1 LKQTG
6 HFASLTLHPFS
17 PVRFTFKKIALFAQ
31 CSTRQES
38 LMCAEI
44 YEGTT
49 MPQRPIFLL
58 PPVLALP
65 FLLSG
70 CLTNPTQPS
79 IDPTPFET
87 MEYQGQQGL
96 AVINAS
102 ALYARGGTG
111 QGVAVALV
119 DSGLN
124 SNLPE
129 FQGRIADPGFDYVE
143 NRAGTFDRVGHG
155 TQMAGI
161 LAANKDDQGM
171 HGVAF
176 NAQLIPFRFGD
187 DNEPFFFD
195 TEIAQSW
202 QAGFDKGAR
211 ILNNSWANAIPATE
225 INEARYKQVMPESLV
240 TARKLVQDG
249 AVFVFPTGNEL
260 KREPLAEPGL
270 PIAIPEL
277 EKGWIAVVALKND
290 GSAINAKS
298 NYCGVAAAWCIAV
311 PGGDSGAGQG
321 LLTTSKDGKYVQTA
335 GTSPAAA
342 MVSGALAAL
351 QSRYPEL
358 TAQQVRERLLA
369 TANRTGIYANSEAY
383 GRGLMDL
390 EAASRQ
396 APKSTI
402 N

>member
-1 LKQTG
+1 MRAQIHQGTIMLQPSG
-6 HFASLTLHPFS
+6 FSLAP
-17 PVRFTFKKIALFAQ
+17 A
-31 CSTRQES
+31 
-38 LMCAEI
+38 
-44 YEGTT
+44 
-49 MPQRPIFLL
+49 
-58 PPVLALP
+58 LALP
-65 FLLSG
+65 LLLSG
-70 CLTNPTQPS
+70 CLTNPVQPA
-79 IDPTPFET
+79 IDPTRFET
-87 MEYQGQQGL
+87 PEYRAQKGL
-96 AVINAS
+96 AVIHAS
-102 ALYARGGTG
+102 TLYARGGTG

-124 SNLPE
+124 SSLPA
-129 FQGRIADPGFDYVE
+129 FQGRVRDPGFDYVE
-143 NRAGTFDRVGHG
+143 NKVGTFDRIGHG

-161 LAANKDDQGM
+161 LAANKDDHGM

-195 TEIAQSW
+195 SEIAQSW

-225 INEARYKQVMPESLV
+225 INEARYNQVMPESLV

-260 KREPLAEPGL
+260 RREPLAEPGL
-270 PIAIPEL
+270 PLALPEL
-277 EKGWIAVVALKND
+277 EKGWIAVVALKSD

-321 LLTTSKDGKYVQTA
+321 LLTTGKDGDYVQTA

-342 MVSGALAAL
+342 LVSGALAAL
-351 QSRYPEL
+351 HSRYPEL

-369 TANRTGIYANSEAY
+369 TANRTGLYANSEAY

-396 APKSTI
+396 PPANHSDQTL
-402 N
+402 

>member
-1 LKQTG
+1 MLQPSG
-6 HFASLTLHPFS
+6 FSL
-17 PVRFTFKKIALFAQ
+17 A
-31 CSTRQES
+31 
-38 LMCAEI
+38 
-44 YEGTT
+44 
-49 MPQRPIFLL
+49 
-58 PPVLALP
+58 PVLVLP
-65 FLLSG
+65 LLLSG
-70 CLTNPTQPS
+70 CLTNPVQPA
-79 IDPTPFET
+79 IDPTRFET
-87 MEYQGQQGL
+87 PEYRAQKGL
-96 AVINAS
+96 AVIHAS
-102 ALYARGGTG
+102 TLYARGGTG

-124 SNLPE
+124 SNLPA
-129 FQGRIADPGFDYVE
+129 FQGRIRDPGFDHVE
-143 NRAGTFDRVGHG
+143 NKVGTLDRIGHG

-161 LAANKDDQGM
+161 LAANKDDHGM

-195 TEIAQSW
+195 SEIAQSW

-225 INEARYKQVMPESLV
+225 INEARYNQVMPESLV
-240 TARKLVQDG
+240 TARKLVADG

-270 PIAIPEL
+270 PLALPEL
-277 EKGWIAVVALKND
+277 EKGWIAVVALKSD
-290 GSAINAKS
+290 GSGINAKS

-321 LLTTSKDGKYVQTA
+321 LLTTSKDGQYVQTA

-342 MVSGALAAL
+342 LVSGALAAL
-351 QSRYPEL
+351 HSRYPEL

-369 TANRTGIYANSEAY
+369 TANRTGLYANSEAY

-396 APKSTI
+396 PPASNPDQSI
-402 N
+402 

>member
-1 LKQTG
+1 MLQPSG
-6 HFASLTLHPFS
+6 FSLAP
-17 PVRFTFKKIALFAQ
+17 ALV
-31 CSTRQES
+31 
-38 LMCAEI
+38 
-44 YEGTT
+44 
-49 MPQRPIFLL
+49 L
-58 PPVLALP
+58 PL
-65 FLLSG
+65 LLSG
-70 CLTNPTQPS
+70 CLTNPVQPA
-79 IDPTPFET
+79 IDPTRFET
-87 MEYQGQQGL
+87 PEYRAQKGL
-96 AVINAS
+96 AVIHAS
-102 ALYARGGTG
+102 TLYARGGTG
-111 QGVAVALV
+111 QGVAVALI

-124 SNLPE
+124 SSLPA
-129 FQGRIADPGFDYVE
+129 FQGRVRDPGFDYVE
-143 NRAGTFDRVGHG
+143 NKVGTFDRIGHG

-161 LAANKDDQGM
+161 LAANKDDHGM

-195 TEIAQSW
+195 SEIAQSW

-225 INEARYKQVMPESLV
+225 INEARYNQVMPESLV

-260 KREPLAEPGL
+260 RREPLAEPGL
-270 PIAIPEL
+270 PLALPEL
-277 EKGWIAVVALKND
+277 EKGWIAVVALKSD

-321 LLTTSKDGKYVQTA
+321 LLTTGKDGDYVQTA

-342 MVSGALAAL
+342 LVSGALAAL
-351 QSRYPEL
+351 HSRYPEL

-396 APKSTI
+396 PPANHPDQTL
-402 N
+402 

>member
-1 LKQTG
+1 MSQK
-6 HFASLTLHPFS
+6 HFFPLACT
-17 PVRFTFKKIALFAQ
+17 
-31 CSTRQES
+31 
-38 LMCAEI
+38 
-44 YEGTT
+44 
-49 MPQRPIFLL
+49 
-58 PPVLALP
+58 LALP
-65 FLLSG
+65 LLLNG
-70 CLTNPTQPS
+70 CLTVPEQPS
-79 IDPTPFET
+79 LDTAAFET
-87 MEYQGQQGL
+87 PEYQAQKGL
-96 AVINAS
+96 AIVNAS
-102 ALYARGGTG
+102 SLYARGGTG
-111 QGVAVALV
+111 QGVAVALI

-124 SNLPE
+124 SSLSE
-129 FQGRIADPGFDYVE
+129 FRGRLRDPGFDYVE
-143 NRAGTFDRVGHG
+143 NQVGTFDRVGHG

-176 NAQLIPFRFGD
+176 NAQLIPYRFGD

-195 TEIAQSW
+195 GEIAQSW

-225 INEARYKQVMPESLV
+225 INEARYKQVMPQSLV
-240 TARKLVQDG
+240 TARKLVEDG

-270 PIAIPEL
+270 PVAIPEL

-321 LLTTSKDGKYVQTA
+321 LLTTNKDGTYTQTA

-342 MVSGALAAL
+342 LVSGALAAL

-358 TAQQVRERLLA
+358 TAQQVREHLLA
-369 TANRTGIYANSEAY
+369 TANRTGLYANSEAY

-396 APKSTI
+396 APKVMTE
-402 N
+402 

>member
-1 LKQTG
+1 MLQPSG
-6 HFASLTLHPFS
+6 FSLAP
-17 PVRFTFKKIALFAQ
+17 A
-31 CSTRQES
+31 
-38 LMCAEI
+38 
-44 YEGTT
+44 
-49 MPQRPIFLL
+49 
-58 PPVLALP
+58 LALP
-65 FLLSG
+65 LLLSG
-70 CLTNPTQPS
+70 CLTNPVQPA
-79 IDPTPFET
+79 IDPTRFET
-87 MEYQGQQGL
+87 PEYRAQKGL
-96 AVINAS
+96 AVIHAS
-102 ALYARGGTG
+102 TLYARGGTG

-124 SNLPE
+124 SSLPA
-129 FQGRIADPGFDYVE
+129 FQGRVRDPGFDYVE
-143 NRAGTFDRVGHG
+143 NKVGTFDRIGHG

-161 LAANKDDQGM
+161 LAANKDDHGM

-195 TEIAQSW
+195 SEIARSW

-225 INEARYKQVMPESLV
+225 INEARYNQVMPESLV
-240 TARKLVQDG
+240 TARKLVRDG

-260 KREPLAEPGL
+260 RREPLAEPGL
-270 PIAIPEL
+270 PLALPEL
-277 EKGWIAVVALKND
+277 EKGWIAVVALKSD

-321 LLTTSKDGKYVQTA
+321 LLTTGKDGDYVQTA

-342 MVSGALAAL
+342 LVSGALAAL
-351 QSRYPEL
+351 HSRYPEL

-369 TANRTGIYANSEAY
+369 TANRTGLYANSEAY
-383 GRGLMDL
+383 GRGLMEL

-396 APKSTI
+396 PPANHPDQTL
-402 N
+402 

>member
-1 LKQTG
+1 MSQTSCSP
-6 HFASLTLHPFS
+6 FAL
-17 PVRFTFKKIALFAQ
+17 
-31 CSTRQES
+31 
-38 LMCAEI
+38 
-44 YEGTT
+44 
-49 MPQRPIFLL
+49 
-58 PPVLALP
+58 VLAFP
-65 FLLSG
+65 VLLSG
-70 CLTNPTQPS
+70 CLTVPERPS
-79 IDPTPFET
+79 PDTAAFET
-87 MEYQGQQGL
+87 PEYQAQKGL
-96 AVINAS
+96 AIVKAS
-102 ALYARGGTG
+102 SLYARGGTG
-111 QGVAVALV
+111 QGVAVALI

-124 SNLPE
+124 SSLPE
-129 FQGRIADPGFDYVE
+129 FQGRLRDPGFDYVE
-143 NRAGTFDRVGHG
+143 NQVGTIDRVGHG

-176 NAQLIPFRFGD
+176 NAQLIPYRFGD

-195 TEIAQSW
+195 GEIAQSW
-202 QAGFDKGAR
+202 QAGFDKGTR

-225 INEARYKQVMPESLV
+225 INEARYKQVMPQSLI
-240 TARKLVQDG
+240 TARKLVENG

-270 PIAIPEL
+270 PVAIPEL

-298 NYCGVAAAWCIAV
+298 NYCGVAADWCIAV

-321 LLTTSKDGKYVQTA
+321 LLTTSKDGKYTQTA

-342 MVSGALAAL
+342 LVSGALAAL

-358 TAQQVRERLLA
+358 TAQQVRERLLS

-390 EAASRQ
+390 DAASRQ
-396 APKSTI
+396 VPKVLVK
-402 N
+402 

>member
-1 LKQTG
+1 MRAQIHQGTIMLQPSG
-6 HFASLTLHPFS
+6 FSLAP
-17 PVRFTFKKIALFAQ
+17 A
-31 CSTRQES
+31 
-38 LMCAEI
+38 
-44 YEGTT
+44 
-49 MPQRPIFLL
+49 
-58 PPVLALP
+58 LALP
-65 FLLSG
+65 LLLSG
-70 CLTNPTQPS
+70 CLTNPVQPA
-79 IDPTPFET
+79 IDPTRFET
-87 MEYQGQQGL
+87 PEYRAQKGL
-96 AVINAS
+96 AVIHAS
-102 ALYARGGTG
+102 TLYARGGTG

-124 SNLPE
+124 SSLPA
-129 FQGRIADPGFDYVE
+129 FQGRVRDPGFDHVE
-143 NRAGTFDRVGHG
+143 NKVGTFDRIGHG

-161 LAANKDDQGM
+161 LAANKDDHGM

-195 TEIAQSW
+195 SEIAQSW

-225 INEARYKQVMPESLV
+225 INEARYNQVMPESLV

-260 KREPLAEPGL
+260 RREPLAEPGL
-270 PIAIPEL
+270 PLALPEL
-277 EKGWIAVVALKND
+277 EKGWIAVVALKSD

-321 LLTTSKDGKYVQTA
+321 LLTTGKDGDYVQTA

-342 MVSGALAAL
+342 LVSGALAAL
-351 QSRYPEL
+351 HSRYPEL

-369 TANRTGIYANSEAY
+369 TANRTGLYANSEAY

-396 APKSTI
+396 PPAHDPDQAL
-402 N
+402 

>member
-1 LKQTG
+1 MLQPYVFPLVLVT
-6 HFASLTLHPFS
+6 T
-17 PVRFTFKKIALFAQ
+17 VALMLGGCQ
-31 CSTRQES
+31 STER
-38 LMCAEI
+38 
-44 YEGTT
+44 
-49 MPQRPIFLL
+49 
-58 PPVLALP
+58 PPVKPDL
-65 FLLSG
+65 F
-70 CLTNPTQPS
+70 N
-79 IDPTPFET
+79 TP
-87 MEYQGQQGL
+87 EYQAQKGL
-96 AVINAS
+96 AVIKAS
-102 ALYARGGTG
+102 RLYARGGTG
-111 QGVAVALV
+111 QDVAVALI

-124 SNLPE
+124 TELPQ
-129 FQGRIADPGFDYVE
+129 FQGRIRDPGYDYVE
-143 NRAGTFDRVGHG
+143 NRPGTHDRIGHG

-161 LAANKDDQGM
+161 IAANKDDQGM

-195 TEIAQSW
+195 SEIAQSW
-202 QAGFDKGAR
+202 QSGFAKGAR

-225 INEARYKQVMPESLV
+225 INEARYKQVMPDSLAV
-240 TARKLVQDG
+240 ARKLVQDG

-270 PIAIPEL
+270 PLAIPEL
-277 EKGWIAVVALKND
+277 EKGWIAVVALKSD
-290 GSAINAKS
+290 GTAINAKS

-321 LLTTSKDGKYVQTA
+321 LLTTGKDGGYVQTA

-342 MVSGALAAL
+342 LVSGALAAL

-358 TAQQVRERLLA
+358 SAQQVRERLLA

-390 EAASRQ
+390 EAASRLLP
-396 APKSTI
+396 APVI

>member
-1 LKQTG
+1 MFITAG
-6 HFASLTLHPFS
+6 
-17 PVRFTFKKIALFAQ
+17 
-31 CSTRQES
+31 S
-38 LMCAEI
+38 LMYADI
-44 YEGTT
+44 HEGTT
-49 MPQRPIFLL
+49 MLQIPSFSIIPALL
-58 PPVLALP
+58 LP

-70 CLTNPTQPS
+70 CLTNPTQPP

-87 MEYQGQQGL
+87 AEYQAQKGL
-96 AVINAS
+96 AIVHAS
-102 ALYARGGTG
+102 TLYARGGTG

-129 FQGRIADPGFDYVE
+129 FQGRIRDPGFDYVE
-143 NRAGTFDRVGHG
+143 NQVGTLDRIGHG

-195 TEIAQSW
+195 GEIAQSW
-202 QAGFDKGAR
+202 QSGFDKGAR
-211 ILNNSWANAIPATE
+211 IFNNSWANAIPATE

-240 TARKLVQDG
+240 TARNLVRDG

-260 KREPLAEPGL
+260 KREPLVEPGL

-277 EKGWIAVVALKND
+277 EMGWIAVVALKND

-311 PGGDSGAGQG
+311 PGGDSGADQG
-321 LLTTSKDGKYVQTA
+321 LLTTNKDGQYVQTA
-335 GTSPAAA
+335 GTSPAVAL
-342 MVSGALAAL
+342 VSGALAAL

-358 TAQQVRERLLA
+358 TTQQVRERLLA

-383 GRGLMDL
+383 GQGLMDL
-390 EAASRQ
+390 DAASRPVPDSEMGGAAQ
-396 APKSTI
+396 SNLSSPI
-402 N
+402 

>member
-1 LKQTG
+1 MRADIHQ
-6 HFASLTLHPFS
+6 
-17 PVRFTFKKIALFAQ
+17 
-31 CSTRQES
+31 
-38 LMCAEI
+38 
-44 YEGTT
+44 GTT
-49 MPQRPIFLL
+49 MLQLSGFSLAPA
-58 PPVLALP
+58 LALP
-65 FLLSG
+65 LLLSG
-70 CLTNPTQPS
+70 CLTNPVQPA
-79 IDPTPFET
+79 IDPTRFET
-87 MEYQGQQGL
+87 PEYRAQKGL
-96 AVINAS
+96 AVIHAS
-102 ALYARGGTG
+102 TLYARGGTG

-124 SNLPE
+124 SSLPA
-129 FQGRIADPGFDYVE
+129 FQGRIRDPGFDYVE
-143 NRAGTFDRVGHG
+143 NKVGTLDRIGHG

-161 LAANKDDQGM
+161 LAASKDDHGM

-195 TEIAQSW
+195 SEIAQSW
-202 QAGFDKGAR
+202 QTGFDKGAR

-225 INEARYKQVMPESLV
+225 INEARYNQVMPESLV
-240 TARKLVQDG
+240 TARKLVRDG

-270 PIAIPEL
+270 PLALPEL
-277 EKGWIAVVALKND
+277 EKGWIAVVALKSD
-290 GSAINAKS
+290 GSGINAKS

-321 LLTTSKDGKYVQTA
+321 LLTTSKDGQYVQTA

-342 MVSGALAAL
+342 LVSGALAAL
-351 QSRYPEL
+351 HSRYPEL

-396 APKSTI
+396 PPANNHDQTL
-402 N
+402 